1 VVFYSTPDTFQ
12 TIWFFTGGFFRFL
25 MRTFKGFFVVRDS
38 SRFFHF
44 AFEALSCKSRYR
56 PISTSQSAM
65 INTIW
70 CELVTTM
77 VWSCFTLESKI
88 EMEAPDDESNGLK
101 KSGVV

>member
-77 VWSCFTLESKI
+77 V
-88 EMEAPDDESNGLK
+88 
-101 KSGVV
+101 